1 MHICICVCI
10 YTHILSTSHVCVCF
24 LHVWKY
30 ACTLL
35 RKPAWMHVL
44 TCMCLYSCMYTA
56 CLCMFARARGY
67 VHLLLH
73 CLAGSNDMLVCSQL
87 RSCMYS
93 VYVRAYE
100 FACVYII
107 CVDLCHLCPS
117 MFMTYVCASACK
129 SFAILRRTPVA
140 TVFDTN
146 STSRDPE
153 VQKHLN

>member
-1 MHICICVCI
+1 MYV
-10 YTHILSTSHVCVCF
+10 YTHIYCPRHMCVCVRF

-67 VHLLLH
+67 VYFSIAWPVRTTCWSVHNCTAVCTVCMCVHMNLH
-73 CLAGSNDMLVCSQL
+73 AHAHMC
-87 RSCMYS
+87 
-93 VYVRAYE
+93 
-100 FACVYII
+100 IHI

>member
-1 MHICICVCI
+1 MYVYTHIYCPRHMCVCVSCMCGSMRVRSCESRHGCMCSRACVCI
-10 YTHILSTSHVCVCF
+10 H
-24 LHVWKY
+24 
-30 ACTLL
+30 ACTLHAFVCL
-35 RKPAWMHVL
+35 HAHVAMCIYFSIAWPVRTTCWSVHNCTAVC
-44 TCMCLYSCMYTA
+44 TVCMC
-56 CLCMFARARGY
+56 
-67 VHLLLH
+67 VHMNLH
-73 CLAGSNDMLVCSQL
+73 AHVHMC
-87 RSCMYS
+87 
-93 VYVRAYE
+93 
-100 FACVYII
+100 IHI